1 MNGTNELLRAI
12 LKIDEEERA
21 RTQATEE
28 YRQKAQADKAAK
40 AKQMEEQA
48 MEDMR
53 HDVDEF
59 AQAEKARAEGEL
71 AAQAKRKQ
79 QILDQLD
86 QQLQKNK
93 DAWVDTILTQVL
105 GGGSNMGNTQASN
118 AILAKARAMY
128 GRRLTARNYQELL
141 NCRDLPDLISY
152 LKTRTSYS
160 EALQAANPATTHRA
174 QLETLLRLNLF
185 EQYASLCRYEMN
197 IGHDFYRY
205 FIIRSEVQA
214 ITTRLQ
220 ELHAPDGDVSIY
232 TMPDFIKKHSC
243 LNLNAM
249 SMATSFKMLVLAL
262 EGTPYAKILQP
273 FADDPDFALENS
285 GLLELEAALDSF
297 VNSQVEQIASTKLS
311 GKSKEEMLYLLR
323 RQSDLRAIADI
334 YRLKSV
340 LRADRAF
347 IKKRVSLSVSNM
359 TPRQLD
365 NLMDAQDAQDVIH
378 RLVNTPY
385 ASEFYGASF
394 DYIEEGVRKIDYR
407 WHLKKLRFST
417 NPSVVLFCYIF
428 LAENELTNIVHI
440 IEGVRYGLAPDDIA
454 TLLVGVGD

>member
-1 MNGTNELLRAI
+1 MAAAAEVLAGEE
-12 LKIDEEERA
+12 IDVDISA
-21 RTQATEE
+21 RTQAD
-28 YRQKAQADKAAK
+28 AD
-40 AKQMEEQA
+40 
-48 MEDMR
+48 
-53 HDVDEF
+53 
-59 AQAEKARAEGEL
+59 EL
-71 AAQAKRKQ
+71 AVGQKHGRHLHL
-79 QILDQLD
+79 LDRQG
-86 QQLQKNK
+86 
-93 DAWVDTILTQVL
+93 VVH
-105 GGGSNMGNTQASN
+105 
-118 AILAKARAMY
+118 
-128 GRRLTARNYQELL
+128 
-141 NCRDLPDLISY
+141 
-152 LKTRTSYS
+152 
-160 EALQAANPATTHRA
+160 EALAVP
-174 QLETLLRLNLF
+174 
-185 EQYASLCRYEMN
+185 
-197 IGHDFYRY
+197 
-205 FIIRSEVQA
+205 
-214 ITTRLQ
+214 
-220 ELHAPDGDVSIY
+220 
-232 TMPDFIKKHSC
+232 
-243 LNLNAM
+243 
-249 SMATSFKMLVLAL
+249 
-262 EGTPYAKILQP
+262 
-273 FADDPDFALENS
+273 
-285 GLLELEAALDSF
+285 LLELEAALDSF

-428 LAENELTNIVHI
+428 LAENELINIVHI

>member
-1 MNGTNELLRAI
+1 MKALRTLTNGIIRENPI
-12 LKIDEEERA
+12 L
-21 RTQATEE
+21 
-28 YRQKAQADKAAK
+28 
-40 AKQMEEQA
+40 
-48 MEDMR
+48 
-53 HDVDEF
+53 V
-59 AQAEKARAEGEL
+59 L
-71 AAQAKRKQ
+71 
-79 QILDQLD
+79 
-86 QQLQKNK
+86 
-93 DAWVDTILTQVL
+93 VL
-105 GGGSNMGNTQASN
+105 GTCPFLAVTTQASN

-262 EGTPYAKILQP
+262 EGTPYAKIRTLRWRT
-273 FADDPDFALENS
+273 
-285 GLLELEAALDSF
+285 AACW
-297 VNSQVEQIASTKLS
+297 NWK
-311 GKSKEEMLYLLR
+311 
-323 RQSDLRAIADI
+323 
-334 YRLKSV
+334 RLWTV
-340 LRADRAF
+340 L
-347 IKKRVSLSVSNM
+347 
-359 TPRQLD
+359 
-365 NLMDAQDAQDVIH
+365 
-378 RLVNTPY
+378 
-385 ASEFYGASF
+385 
-394 DYIEEGVRKIDYR
+394 
-407 WHLKKLRFST
+407 
-417 NPSVVLFCYIF
+417 
-428 LAENELTNIVHI
+428 
-440 IEGVRYGLAPDDIA
+440 
-454 TLLVGVGD
+454 

>member
-1 MNGTNELLRAI
+1 
-12 LKIDEEERA
+12 
-21 RTQATEE
+21 
-28 YRQKAQADKAAK
+28 
-40 AKQMEEQA
+40 
-48 MEDMR
+48 
-53 HDVDEF
+53 
-59 AQAEKARAEGEL
+59 
-71 AAQAKRKQ
+71 
-79 QILDQLD
+79 
-86 QQLQKNK
+86 
-93 DAWVDTILTQVL
+93 
-105 GGGSNMGNTQASN
+105 MGNTQASN

-232 TMPDFIKKHSC
+232 TMGDFIKKHSC

>member
-1 MNGTNELLRAI
+1 
-12 LKIDEEERA
+12 
-21 RTQATEE
+21 
-28 YRQKAQADKAAK
+28 
-40 AKQMEEQA
+40 
-48 MEDMR
+48 
-53 HDVDEF
+53 
-59 AQAEKARAEGEL
+59 
-71 AAQAKRKQ
+71 
-79 QILDQLD
+79 
-86 QQLQKNK
+86 
-93 DAWVDTILTQVL
+93 
-105 GGGSNMGNTQASN
+105 MGNTQASN

-128 GRRLTARNYQELL
+128 GRRLTARNYPELL

>member
-1 MNGTNELLRAI
+1 
-12 LKIDEEERA
+12 
-21 RTQATEE
+21 
-28 YRQKAQADKAAK
+28 
-40 AKQMEEQA
+40 
-48 MEDMR
+48 
-53 HDVDEF
+53 
-59 AQAEKARAEGEL
+59 
-71 AAQAKRKQ
+71 
-79 QILDQLD
+79 
-86 QQLQKNK
+86 
-93 DAWVDTILTQVL
+93 
-105 GGGSNMGNTQASN
+105 
-118 AILAKARAMY
+118 
-128 GRRLTARNYQELL
+128 
-141 NCRDLPDLISY
+141 
-152 LKTRTSYS
+152 
-160 EALQAANPATTHRA
+160 
-174 QLETLLRLNLF
+174 
-185 EQYASLCRYEMN
+185 
-197 IGHDFYRY
+197 
-205 FIIRSEVQA
+205 
-214 ITTRLQ
+214 
-220 ELHAPDGDVSIY
+220 
-232 TMPDFIKKHSC
+232 
-243 LNLNAM
+243 M

-311 GKSKEEMLYLLR
+311 GKSKEEMLYF
-323 RQSDLRAIADI
+323 LRAIADI